1 MAPLGGGSTVFVH
14 GAALRCMP
22 DEAGNVTTLPRVRQ
36 QDVRRAAA
44 ATRSATRSERLS
56 ERVTRCATDIRFDD
70 RLAYTASFDF
80 ASLSPTAASSSPLV
94 FIQLQRRN

>member
-1 MAPLGGGSTVFVH
+1 MAPLDGGSTVFVH

-56 ERVTRCATDIRFDD
+56 E
-70 RLAYTASFDF
+70 
-80 ASLSPTAASSSPLV
+80 
-94 FIQLQRRN
+94 